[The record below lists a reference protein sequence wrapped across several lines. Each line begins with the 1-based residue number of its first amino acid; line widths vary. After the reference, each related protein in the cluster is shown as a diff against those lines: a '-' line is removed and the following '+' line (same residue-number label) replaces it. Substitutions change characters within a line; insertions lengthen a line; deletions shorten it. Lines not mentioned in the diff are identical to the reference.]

1 MSREQC
7 PESITYQDIVV
18 AIKVLR
24 CYVERVEEVKRLL
37 KRAGLAELLHG
48 REVERDFM
56 TWLLRESIRS
66 ATLQQAQAQEVTTQG
81 FTEEEVK
88 RIKELAKKYTE
99 QKA

>member
-1 MSREQC
+1 VSRELC

-24 CYVERVEEVKRLL
+24 CYVERVEEVKRILR
-37 KRAGLAELLHG
+37 RAGLAELLHG
-48 REVERDFM
+48 REVEKDFI
-56 TWLLRESIRS
+56 TWLLRESIRGV
-66 ATLQQAQAQEVTTQG
+66 TLQQTQVQEVTMSG

>member
-1 MSREQC
+1 MSRELC

-24 CYVERVEEVKRLL
+24 CYVERVEEVKRILR
-37 KRAGLAELLHG
+37 RAGLAELLHG
-48 REVERDFM
+48 REVEKDFI
-56 TWLLRESIRS
+56 TWLLRESIRGV
-66 ATLQQAQAQEVTTQG
+66 TLQQTQVQEVTMSG